1 MVGLFVKPLFEAM
14 VEQNKSLQSGA
25 AISMGKMVNSA
36 TGPPVVAFQ
45 KLCPRICKLLN
56 SPNYI
61 TKASLLPV
69 VGSLS
74 QRNENKLQNLAGQRS
89 DVLENLSPIVRAR
102 VDALKDIQMRGTI
115 CPTQN
120 WDVIKVMEHMGS
132 WTTSS
137 VHQRFDQ

>member
-25 AISMGKMVNSA
+25 AISMGKM
-36 TGPPVVAFQ
+36 
-45 KLCPRICKLLN
+45 
-56 SPNYI
+56 
-61 TKASLLPV
+61 
-69 VGSLS
+69 
-74 QRNENKLQNLAGQRS
+74 NKLQNLAGQRS

-120 WDVIKVMEHMGS
+120 WDVIS
-132 WTTSS
+132 WSIWDHGQQAQCTRGLINDS
-137 VHQRFDQ
+137 